1 MTTTR
6 KYFSRDAVREEIL
19 KTLTDFPGATTREI
33 VDLLGNIKLELATQ
47 IVHQLYTRGYIVQNG
62 VKVYV
67 GTNGKAY
74 NAKTY
79 AVSATPGVHP
89 TDGIVRGKYKVKA
102 KKPADNDMT
111 DSDVMAALKARVL
124 ELESWKF
131 DAITRYPDLAA
142 DPIVLKAR
150 RLVSEE
156 VRASGDGILADRILA
171 GNKDDGLLMRVT
183 IKALEEANV

>member
-6 KYFSRDAVREEIL
+6 KYFSRKAVREEIL

-47 IVHQLYTRGYIVQNG
+47 LIHQLYTRGYIVQNG
-62 VKVYV
+62 TKPYV
-67 GTNGKAY
+67 GTNGKTY
-74 NAKTY
+74 KAKTY
-79 AVSATPGVHP
+79 AVSATPAAP
-89 TDGIVRGKYKVKA
+89 KA
-102 KKPADNDMT
+102 KKPADKDMA
-111 DSDVMAALKARVL
+111 DSDVMATLKARVL

-150 RLVSEE
+150 RLVADE

-171 GNKDDGLLMRVT
+171 GDKDDGLLMRVT

>member
-6 KYFSRDAVREEIL
+6 SYVSHKAVREEIL
-19 KTLTDFPGATTREI
+19 KTLMDFPGATTREI
-33 VDLLGNIKLELATQ
+33 VDLLGNIKLEVAAQ
-47 IVHQLYTRGYIVQNG
+47 IVHQLYIRGYIVQNG
-62 VKVYV
+62 TKPYV
-67 GTNGKAY
+67 GTNGIVYK
-74 NAKTY
+74 AKTY
-79 AVSATPGVHP
+79 AVSATPGVP
-89 TDGIVRGKYKVKA
+89 KA
-102 KKPADNDMT
+102 KKLADKGMT
-111 DSDVMAALKARVL
+111 DSDVMATLKARVL

-156 VRASGDGILADRILA
+156 VRASGDGILADRVLA
-171 GNKDDGLLMRVT
+171 GDKDDGLLMRVT